1 MTLPQDTRY
10 RQPTLQQRSAKHLP
24 AAN

>member
-1 MTLPQDTRY
+1 MTLPQDARY
-10 RQPTLQQRSAKHLP
+10 RQPTLEQRSAKHLP